1 VVFLWLWISTRKP
14 GDMPQQRE
22 FQSAYALPIQEATVL
37 FSADWKVLTSGGFGN
52 RYAFFK

>member
-1 VVFLWLWISTRKP
+1 
-14 GDMPQQRE
+14 MPQQRE